1 MQKFK
6 TKVLSVLLTMC
17 MLVGML
23 QPMGAL
29 VVQAAEATN
38 VAQGKTVTTNAPF
51 VNKDMPLSNIV
62 DGNVSAGDSNQNYG
76 EFGADAQGATD
87 GAYYVQI
94 DLRDVYDVNKVNLY
108 RYFNDQRTYG
118 ATVIALA
125 EETAEFDSKTADVV
139 YNSDEEN
146 AHGFGNGKD
155 AKYAESGNGK
165 TWEFNGVTARYVRLY
180 MCGLE
185 NGGKNNHIVE
195 CEVWGVPHETTAPDP
210 TPTPDETA
218 TPIETSHWDVH
229 SVNGTKETSD
239 NKNESATNADIKALI
254 TDDNAASFW
263 NSAWVA
269 GNELVTGVYFVAKLD
284 GIYDITQVDYTPRWD
299 DNAKWNCTGNVQ
311 KLILEYSEDG
321 NTWAKATP
329 EEGIDLT
336 SLIASTDKSS
346 FPAALKLENAVAAQY
361 IRISG
366 TESVWNQYM
375 NGQKGITIGDLD
387 IYGIYKSAAPEPTP
401 EPTVDKTTLNKA
413 IADAEALTSSDYTE
427 ASWKAV
433 EDAVAAAKALAETAD
448 QAAVNAAAKAIN
460 DAITALVD
468 AGEGGDDLETENK
481 NVLRGKTPS
490 AVAWLD
496 GRTMQHTESG
506 ETDDNSAGKATD
518 GQYGNAGAFY
528 RYGEAA
534 SGADRRSYV
543 EYNFGGVYE
552 VTNVNLWR
560 YFADGRNYDPT
571 TIVISTDKTFDT
583 NDTVIYSTD
592 ENNTYGFGT
601 ELVGTT
607 NGNGYNETSTGLKL
621 DLTGKNVSGQ
631 YIRIY
636 ASGSNIN
643 TGNHL
648 VEFEVYANVPV
659 LPEPEPAFKN
669 AETYQDFPTHY
680 QDRESNFRND
690 TQLHVGGQVVHPDVV
705 YMKNGWNGYK
715 YWIVYTPNTMVTS
728 QYENPY
734 IAASNDGVTWVEPEG
749 IQNPIEPEPVNTNL
763 HNCDADM
770 IYNEE
775 MDAMMAYWNWAND
788 NNWSEAPLGAEVRV
802 RISYDGIHWGVPST
816 YDEET
821 GIWTKPKNESER
833 TLKPA
838 TTDKWGLDN
847 SFITAVASRDRY
859 DMLSPTFTYD
869 SYRDIYVMWANN
881 TGDVGYNNGQN
892 NHVDIRWS
900 KDGLNWSDA
909 TPVNNFLDKTAEG
922 QSLAPWHQDVNYIEE
937 LKEYWAFSQCFTGRN
952 PDGSMLYLT
961 RSKDG
966 INWEQVG
973 TTAAMNPGEPGSW
986 DDFQIYRTCFVYDD
1000 GDVKV
1005 WYSSLQQDT
1014 ANKQI
1019 IDSSGNKTITA
1030 GPDDT
1035 RIWRIGYTSNTY
1047 KGIMTALTGNGEK
1060 PALVTGTALNLTA
1073 DKTELEVGEEGQV
1086 TVGFTPENTSDQIVK
1101 YTSSNEKVAE
1111 VTPFGEV
1118 IAVGAG
1124 TAVITAETQD
1134 NISDTV
1140 EITVGEAAPPV
1151 VPSGVEWYDV
1161 PYDGEDIVYEGSWGA
1176 DSLGKNTY
1184 EADASATLVF
1194 YGTGIKWI
1202 GQKDSNFGQ
1211 AIVTLDGT
1219 DYEVNT
1225 NGSAVTGV
1233 EHFVRDNLTEG
1244 VHTITIKPK
1253 SQGTSDSGVI
1263 DINKFVVQYDKTWD
1277 IKVSSVTAQTSADSI
1292 RIGKT
1297 TTVTAYVQPFNAV
1310 NKTVTYESEDPTIAS
1325 VSDKGVVT
1333 GLAAGVATIQA
1344 IADGAEAA
1352 VDITVTDGTL
1362 PAKRI
1367 AISNEEPLLI
1377 VPVYG
1382 QEYKASGSELQW
1394 GDTLLGRWNSIPA
1407 DIKDNVVMEIH
1418 CMRAGGQ
1425 AKDFYTQQLE
1435 IAQENNIPV
1444 MIVTANGGSA
1454 QFRGDDGAAW
1464 LDAAMKKYSCLKGFI
1479 ITENYW
1485 TDYNGVATEAGNHL
1499 RVAAENGGYLVW
1511 YEHKAGVMESI
1522 LTNASFRPA
1531 VEEYGSNLAFTWKNT
1546 PIEQNAA
1553 TASYM
1558 QGLWLE
1564 GVIDQWGGLM
1574 DSWKWWE
1581 LGYAELFNPT
1591 TSLTN
1596 GGNGRGHIGKNSDG
1610 DGEETR
1616 ACVMEPE
1623 AMLGIQMMSIYAN
1636 GGAIYSFEHP
1646 AYTQGVNDKNTPAF
1660 ENVIYDTFKHIME
1673 NPAPSKEEVLADTEV
1688 MIHGNISSNTNIF
1701 TNVTMKNQ
1709 ALPTYFTGQY
1719 SLIPSVPA
1727 SITVDNVDVSKVVNF
1742 SNVNTADKLKNH
1754 LNGKYTDSAYEGTAF
1769 AQKVDDTWILYNSI
1783 YNEANTKQDATVHV
1797 GAQSVKVEMEPHTYA
1812 IMDKNGTAISVYLN
1826 NYRVNK
1832 DEIWEGYNSSV
1843 WKWDPDV
1850 NTLMQEWIEGSYIVN
1865 TKDGS
1870 ETYRETKFT
1879 LTGLDAEPSVNVLN
1893 KKEADFDVDV
1903 AYADGTA
1910 VITVTANG
1918 YVEFTITPNEAGE
1931 DGGVTDKS
1939 GLADTIQKAEEAEEA
1954 TKEPVGGSVVV
1965 VGKDAY
1971 DEAKAEA
1978 DEVHANPNATQEEI
1992 NAADAALKAAIAG
2005 LASAAVVPDDDEAVA
2020 EEADEFIADI
2030 LVAGDYEGKP
2040 TVHQY
2045 MIEATDNFVVSAE
2058 KPAIMKIPVAGIEKG
2073 DIVVILHKDS
2083 VKNKWVN
2090 MADAIVGVN
2099 FEEDY
2104 VLCKFENFSPVLAYV
2119 MQLADTTEAKEH
2131 LKEQIS
2137 EAEALKEE
2145 NYSPETWKTLEE
2157 AIEEAKGILKDD
2169 SATWSELEKA
2179 ADAVKDAIAGLKAPT
2194 SDDNK
2199 TSSNSGTSGSKGS
2212 ADKKALKKAIK
2223 KAEKLYEADYTCY
2236 SWDEIEDA
2244 LEKAKEVYD
2253 DKGATQGEVDKAVAL
2268 LNAAFNSLQ
2277 YVSKLIEVFAPAGT
2291 TPVKTGDSANIGLM
2305 VALLGIAAA
2314 AFVIVN
2320 YKKKRS

>member
-1 MQKFK
+1 MLQALPWENKRGKQTMQKVK
-6 TKVLSVLLTMC
+6 TRILSALLTLV
-17 MLVGML
+17 MLVGLL

-29 VVQAAEATN
+29 AVQAEEATN
-38 VAQGKTVTTNAPF
+38 VAYGKTPTVAFLDGSEMGNLANGDAQTDMNTVNLATDGVFDNTNSYFRYAEGNGERKASYLQIDLGAFYDISEIKMWRYFADGRNYDPT
-51 VNKDMPLSNIV
+51 VVAVSDSATDWTDATV
-62 DGNVSAGDSNQNYG
+62 VYSSDDGNVFG
-76 EFGADAQGATD
+76 FGADAVTEAD
-87 GAYYVQI
+87 G
-94 DLRDVYDVNKVNLY
+94 
-108 RYFNDQRTYG
+108 
-118 ATVIALA
+118 
-125 EETAEFDSKTADVV
+125 
-139 YNSDEEN
+139 
-146 AHGFGNGKD
+146 
-155 AKYAESGNGK
+155 YAETSAGK
-165 TWEFNGVTARYVRLY
+165 TITCEATGQYVRLY
-180 MCGLE
+180 AMGSIV
-185 NGGKNNHIVE
+185 NGSPSYGNHLVE
-195 CEVWGVPHETTAPDP
+195 FQVWGVEA
-210 TPTPDETA
+210 A
-218 TPIETSHWDVH
+218 T
-229 SVNGTKETSD
+229 
-239 NKNESATNADIKALI
+239 
-254 TDDNAASFW
+254 
-263 NSAWVA
+263 
-269 GNELVTGVYFVAKLD
+269 
-284 GIYDITQVDYTPRWD
+284 
-299 DNAKWNCTGNVQ
+299 
-311 KLILEYSEDG
+311 
-321 NTWAKATP
+321 
-329 EEGIDLT
+329 
-336 SLIASTDKSS
+336 
-346 FPAALKLENAVAAQY
+346 
-361 IRISG
+361 
-366 TESVWNQYM
+366 
-375 NGQKGITIGDLD
+375 
-387 IYGIYKSAAPEPTP
+387 TP
-401 EPTVDKTTLNKA
+401 EPTVDKTALNKA

-448 QAAVNAAAKAIN
+448 QAAVDAAAKAIN
-460 DAITALVD
+460 DVIAALVPVDDGSDEDGTYEYTNVAQGKTVTAALNNNQTTGTLQTGADSGDRPLTMAVDGTINTNNYADIAIKNGNTEIKGSAYIQVDLGQVYDVNKVNLYRYWYDSRTYD
-468 AGEGGDDLETENK
+468 ATVIVLAETEADFGTDAQKVVYNSDTD
-481 NVLRGKTPS
+481 NVHGLGAGSDGKY
-490 AVAWLD
+490 A
-496 GRTMQHTESG
+496 ES
-506 ETDDNSAGKATD
+506 
-518 GQYGNAGAFY
+518 
-528 RYGEAA
+528 A
-534 SGADRRSYV
+534 SGKEWTFEEFSAQFIRVYV
-543 EYNFGGVYE
+543 
-552 VTNVNLWR
+552 
-560 YFADGRNYDPT
+560 
-571 TIVISTDKTFDT
+571 
-583 NDTVIYSTD
+583 
-592 ENNTYGFGT
+592 
-601 ELVGTT
+601 
-607 NGNGYNETSTGLKL
+607 NGNNNKT
-621 DLTGKNVSGQ
+621 
-631 YIRIY
+631 
-636 ASGSNIN
+636 AN
-643 TGNHL
+643 TNHI
-648 VEFEVYANVPV
+648 VELQAWANAEVE
-659 LPEPEPAFKN
+659 PEPEPAFKN
-669 AETYQDFPTHY
+669 AETYQDFPTHF
-680 QDRESNFRND
+680 QDKASNYSNGV
-690 TQLHVGGQVVHPDVV
+690 QLHVGGQVVHPDVV
-705 YMKNGWNGYK
+705 YMEEEWNGYK
-715 YWIVYTPNTMVTS
+715 YWAIYTPNTMVTS

-734 IAASNDGVTWVEPEG
+734 IAASNDGIHWVEPEG
-749 IQNPIEPEPVNTNL
+749 ITNPIEPEPVNTHL

-770 IYNEE
+770 IYNKE

-788 NNWSEAPLGAEVRV
+788 DNWSEAPLGAEVRV

-821 GIWTKPKNESER
+821 GIWTKPEDDSER

-838 TTDKWGLDN
+838 TKDRWGLDN
-847 SFITAVASRDRY
+847 SFITVVASRDRY

-881 TGDVGYNNGQN
+881 AGNVGYDNGQN

-909 TPVNNFLDKTAEG
+909 KPVNNFLDKTAEG
-922 QSLAPWHQDVNYIEE
+922 KSLAPWHQDVNYIEE
-937 LKEYWAFSQCFTGRN
+937 LKEYWAFSQCFTGGN

-966 INWEQVG
+966 INWEQIG
-973 TTAAMNPGEPGSW
+973 TTAAMNPGEQGSW
-986 DDFQIYRTCFVYDD
+986 DDFQIYRTCFVYDNSTF
-1000 GDVKV
+1000 KV

-1014 ANKQI
+1014 ANKLI

-1030 GPDDT
+1030 GPDDE
-1035 RIWRIGYTSNTY
+1035 RIWRIGYTENTY
-1047 KGIMTALTGNGEK
+1047 EGVMTALTGNGDK
-1060 PALVTGTALNLTA
+1060 PELVKGTALNLTA
-1073 DKTELEVGEEGQV
+1073 DKKELEVGEEGQV

-1101 YTSSNEKVAE
+1101 YTSSNEKVVE

-1118 IAVGAG
+1118 IAVGKG
-1124 TAVITAETQD
+1124 TATITAETQD

-1140 EITVGEAAPPV
+1140 EITVVEAAPPV

-1161 PYDGEDIVYEGSWGA
+1161 PFDGGDIVYEGSWGA

-1202 GQKDSNFGQ
+1202 GQTDTNFGQ
-1211 AIVTLDGT
+1211 AVVTLDGT

-1225 NGSAVTGV
+1225 YGNAETGV
-1233 EHFVRDNLTEG
+1233 THFVRDDLTEG

-1263 DINKFVVQYDKTWD
+1263 DINKLVVQYDKTWD
-1277 IKVSSVTAQTSADSI
+1277 IKVSSVTAQASANSI
-1292 RIGKT
+1292 RIDKT
-1297 TTVTAYVQPFNAV
+1297 ATVTAYVQPFNAV
-1310 NKTVTYESEDPTIAS
+1310 NKIVTFESATPEIAS
-1325 VSDKGVVT
+1325 VTDKGVVK
-1333 GLAAGVATIQA
+1333 GLAAGTATIKA
-1344 IADGAEAA
+1344 IADGANAT

-1367 AISNEEPLLI
+1367 TISNEEPLLI

-1382 QEYKASGSELQW
+1382 QEYKASGSDLQW

-1425 AKDFYTQQLE
+1425 AKAFYTQQLE

-1485 TDYNGVATEAGNHL
+1485 TTTYDVVATEAGNHL

-1596 GGNGRGHIGKNSDG
+1596 GGIGRQHIGKDSDG

-1660 ENVIYDTFKHIME
+1660 ENVIYDTFKYIME

-1719 SLIPSVPA
+1719 GLIPSVPA
-1727 SITVDNVDVSKVVNF
+1727 SITVDNVDASKVVNF
-1742 SNVNTADKLKNH
+1742 SDVNTADKLKNH

-1783 YNEANTKQDATVHV
+1783 YNEANTKQDATVNI

-1910 VITVTANG
+1910 EIKVTANG

-1939 GLADTIQKAEEAEEA
+1939 ELAETIQNAEEAK
-1954 TKEPVGGSVVV
+1954 KEPEGGSIVFDEDS
-1965 VGKDAY
+1965 KEAY

-1978 DEVHANPNATQEEI
+1978 DEVHADPNATQEEI

-2005 LASAAVVPDDDEAVA
+2005 LASAAVVPDDNEAVA
-2020 EEADEFIADI
+2020 KEADEFIADI
-2030 LVAGDYEGKP
+2030 LEDRDYEGEP
-2040 TVHQY
+2040 AVHQY

-2058 KPAIMKIPVAGIEKG
+2058 KPATMKIPVAGIEKG

-2090 MADAIVGVN
+2090 MADAIVEVN
-2099 FEEDY
+2099 FEKDY

-2119 MQLADTTEAKEH
+2119 MQLADTTGAKEY
-2131 LKEQIS
+2131 LNKQIS

-2145 NYSPETWKTLEE
+2145 NYTPETWKTLKES
-2157 AIEEAKGILKDD
+2157 IEEAKAILKDD

-2179 ADAVKDAIAGLKAPT
+2179 ADAVKDAMSGLKVPT

-2212 ADKKALKKAIK
+2212 ADKKALRKAIK
-2223 KAEKLYEADYTCY
+2223 KAEKLNEADYTWY

-2253 DKGATQGEVDKAVAL
+2253 DKGATQGEVDKAAAL

-2277 YVSKLIEVFAPAGT
+2277 YVSKLIEVSAPAGT
-2291 TPVKTGDSANIGLM
+2291 TPVKTGDSASIGLM
-2305 VALLGIAAA
+2305 VALLGIAAV

>member
-51 VNKDMPLSNIV
+51 VNKDLPFRNIV

-108 RYFNDQRTYG
+108 RYFNDKRTYG

-361 IRISG
+361 IRIRG

-1101 YTSSNEKVAE
+1101 YTSSNEEVAE

-1151 VPSGVEWYDV
+1151 VPSGVGWYDV

-1253 SQGTSDSGVI
+1253 NQGTSDSGVI

-1333 GLAAGVATIQA
+1333 GLAAGVAAIKA
-1344 IADGAEAA
+1344 IADGAEAT
-1352 VDITVTDGTL
+1352 VNITVTDGTL

-1367 AISNEEPLLI
+1367 TISNEEPLLI

-1531 VEEYGSNLAFTWKNT
+1531 AEEYGSNLAFTWKNT

-1660 ENVIYDTFKHIME
+1660 ENVIYDTFKYIME
-1673 NPAPSKEEVLADTEV
+1673 NPAPGKEEVLADTEV

-1719 SLIPSVPA
+1719 GLIPSVPA
-1727 SITVDNVDVSKVVNF
+1727 SITVDNVDASKVVNF

-1769 AQKVDDTWILYNSI
+1769 AQKVDNTWILYNSI

-1910 VITVTANG
+1910 EIAVTANG

-1931 DGGVTDKS
+1931 GGGVVDKDA
-1939 GLADTIQKAEEAEEA
+1939 LTETIEKAEEAEEA

-2005 LASAAVVPDDDEAVA
+2005 LASAAVVPDDNEAVA

-2030 LVAGDYEGKP
+2030 LVDGDYEGEP
-2040 TVHQY
+2040 TVYQY

-2058 KPAIMKIPVAGIEKG
+2058 KPATMKIPVAGIEKG

-2119 MQLADTTEAKEH
+2119 MQLADTKEAKEH
-2131 LKEQIS
+2131 LNEQIS

-2145 NYSPETWKTLEE
+2145 NYTPETWKTLKE
-2157 AIEEAKGILKDD
+2157 AIEEAKAILKDD

-2179 ADAVKDAIAGLKAPT
+2179 ADAVKDAIDGLKVPA

-2223 KAEKLYEADYTCY
+2223 KAEKLNEADYTWY

-2253 DKGATQGEVDKAVAL
+2253 DKGATQGEVDKAAAL

-2277 YVSKLIEVFAPAGT
+2277 YVSKLIEVSAPAGT
-2291 TPVKTGDSANIGLM
+2291 TPVKTGDSTNIGLM